1 MSKEF
6 DKIRSVCIVN
16 SKISEEV
23 IDNDLIYYADQ
34 KDDLEKKIINKLSK
48 YKNLTEVWPK
58 SYISL
63 SISQLIAHEIFKA
76 DGLILKYIKH
86 AHIKS
91 LPASHQLFLKNQL
104 ERPWRYTFSR
114 IISNPEKDFYE
125 MEDVFTE
132 ESYLLYSPSLI
143 QTIQERNPSLWLLM
157 IADNGHCWQ
166 SFGLNIPLIN
176 THVDDIFFYATE
188 INPDIE
194 DEEGIIEDLQDNPV
208 PYLMFISLGI
218 NPAIH
223 HKGHE
228 MAYFTAHNAPYGDA
242 FDLAALKAHF
252 VVSWNNEIYELKP
265 FGIDEFPHYAIAYF
279 DERNNSLFRSAMTEE
294 GFTRLSRLLKDLGYD
309 IHEEAEVRLSV
320 GVHHLLE
327 KVMQDEVVMD
337 PYREYFETE
346 KDFEEEEKSPEFIAI
361 ESFMVIA
368 IQKHNNK
375 EKVDVAAIAS
385 QVGANLT
392 DAKNIWNHFKNR
404 LKNMK

>member
-1 MSKEF
+1 
-6 DKIRSVCIVN
+6 
-16 SKISEEV
+16 
-23 IDNDLIYYADQ
+23 
-34 KDDLEKKIINKLSK
+34 
-48 YKNLTEVWPK
+48 
-58 SYISL
+58 
-63 SISQLIAHEIFKA
+63 
-76 DGLILKYIKH
+76 
-86 AHIKS
+86 
-91 LPASHQLFLKNQL
+91 
-104 ERPWRYTFSR
+104 
-114 IISNPEKDFYE
+114 
-125 MEDVFTE
+125 
-132 ESYLLYSPSLI
+132 
-143 QTIQERNPSLWLLM
+143 LM

-176 THVDDIFFYATE
+176 AHVDDIFFYATE
-188 INPDIE
+188 ISPDIE